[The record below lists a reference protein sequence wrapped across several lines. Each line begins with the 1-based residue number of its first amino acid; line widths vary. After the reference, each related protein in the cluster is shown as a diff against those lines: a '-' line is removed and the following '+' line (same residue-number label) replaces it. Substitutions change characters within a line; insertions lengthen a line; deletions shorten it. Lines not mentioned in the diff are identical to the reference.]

1 VTSNNY
7 NHIVF
12 YDGVCGLCSGVV
24 ARLLRW
30 DKHHRLSFAALQ
42 GQTAARLRITSSGD
56 LESMVYL
63 ADGKRYTASEGVIR
77 AMAAM
82 GGGWKFVLVLLVF
95 PRFLR
100 DAVYNWVGRNRYRW
114 FGKLPACRI
123 PSPDERKYFFD

>member
-1 VTSNNY
+1 M
-7 NHIVF
+7 F
-12 YDGVCGLCSGVV
+12 YDGVCGLCNGLVT
-24 ARLLRW
+24 RLLKW
-30 DKHHRLSFAALQ
+30 DKRHRLSFAALQ
-42 GQTAARLRITSSGD
+42 GQTASRLHITSSGD
-56 LESMVYL
+56 PESMVYL

-82 GGGWKFVLVLLVF
+82 DGGWKLMLVLLVF

-123 PSPDERKYFFD
+123 PSPDERMYFFD